1 LQDVYALEES
11 KQMPYISTAEKL
23 GIKKGIEL
31 GIEQGME
38 RGIEQ
43 GIKREKIII
52 AKRLLSEGVDPA
64 FITKITELTL
74 EEVEALKQKSDKLET
89 VV

>member
-31 GIEQGME
+31 GME
-38 RGIEQ
+38 RGINQE
-43 GIKREKIII
+43 RFII
-52 AKRLLSEGVDPA
+52 AKRLLWEGVDPA
-64 FITKITELTL
+64 FIAKITELTFN
-74 EEVEALKQKSDKLET
+74 EVEALKQKSDEPEP